1 MPDKA
6 SGLTTAAHAVLAL
19 YTYGS
24 AFSQIGMWVQR
35 VAIGWLVWDLTE
47 SGIWLGALAV
57 AEFLPTIVVTP
68 FGGVLSDRLDRRKV
82 TLATQ
87 SLSAILALGLWALT
101 VLGAVAAWQ
110 VVAMNFLWGVLSA
123 LQQSSRI
130 ALVPSLVPR
139 DLVGQALAINS
150 VSFNLA
156 RFVGPALSGAMIAG
170 VGIGWTFFLNAVS
183 YAPVMYAMSQLKLPE
198 SRRRVGGDFMGEM
211 AEGFRFTLTHDAIR
225 AMMILMALA
234 AVFTRATIE
243 LLPGFADE
251 VFGRGAAGLAT
262 FTSAGGLGAM
272 VAGLWLAQRKNHHGL
287 TVIAIAA
294 VIANAVAIA
303 IFASTSS
310 FAAATAMMAVAGI
323 THVSA
328 GTASQTLVH
337 IGVPDAMRGRV
348 MSFWL
353 VINRGGPALGA
364 MIFGWL
370 SEHYGWGW
378 PTVTGCTITLLV
390 GAWALGRRKLV
401 AESLEQS
408 RSGEEF
414 LQSK

>member
-1 MPDKA
+1 MT
-6 SGLTTAAHAVLAL
+6 GVQTCAL
-19 YTYGS
+19 PIS
-24 AFSQIGMWVQR
+24 
-35 VAIGWLVWDLTE
+35 
-47 SGIWLGALAV
+47 
-57 AEFLPTIVVTP
+57 
-68 FGGVLSDRLDRRKV
+68 
-82 TLATQ
+82 TQ

-156 RFVGPALSGAMIAG
+156 RFVGPALSGAMISG
-170 VGIGWTFFLNAVS
+170 IGIGWTFFLNAVS
-183 YAPVMYAMSQLKLPE
+183 YVPVMYAMSRLKLPE
-198 SRRRVGGDFMGEM
+198 SRRRGGGDFMGEM

-225 AMMILMALA
+225 TMMILMALA
-234 AVFTRATIE
+234 AVFTRAIIE

-272 VAGLWLAQRKNHHGL
+272 VAGLWLAHRKNHHGL
-287 TVIAIAA
+287 TVVAIVA

-303 IFASTSS
+303 IFASTGS

-323 THVSA
+323 AHVSA
-328 GTASQTLVH
+328 GTASQTLVQ

-353 VINRGGPALGA
+353 IINRGGPALGA

-390 GAWALGRRKLV
+390 GAWAMRRRKAV

-408 RSGEEF
+408 RSIEESR
-414 LQSK
+414 QPK